1 MSTFEK
7 ESLSPRQYMR
17 LRWRNSDVRFNIQNH
32 LSTVDKDLSP
42 QVLRHL
48 EQALGAV
55 ELSIPT
61 EHKESTDD

>member
-1 MSTFEK
+1 MSTSGK
-7 ESLSPRQYMR
+7 ESLYPRQYMR
-17 LRWRNSDVRFNIQNH
+17 LRYRNSDVRFNIQNH

-48 EQALGAV
+48 EQALEGV

-61 EHKESTDD
+61 EHKENTND